1 MDKIGSNTWPNYT
14 GFRAT
19 ISNDF
24 RQRVEPVGVC
34 GMDIEGIGFV
44 IGLIGAIW
52 MKVSMNSIRDYKDQ
66 PELKMIGREPENPAL
81 KAFIRGVSLVL
92 LGLGIETYARLFLN

>member
-1 MDKIGSNTWPNYT
+1 M
-14 GFRAT
+14 R
-19 ISNDF
+19 
-24 RQRVEPVGVC
+24 
-34 GMDIEGIGFV
+34 MDIEGIGFV

-52 MKVSMNSIRDYKDQ
+52 MKSSMNLIRNSKDQ